1 MVPMV
6 EERDRSSSMIKKFLL
21 ATKMGKQT
29 LEHKHS
35 FEGTQAC
42 GFALGGVEIY
52 LVGYV
57 AIHV

>member
-1 MVPMV
+1 
-6 EERDRSSSMIKKFLL
+6 MIKKFLL